1 MLLLSKDKKS
11 SCVYNP
17 PQFKVVNARITYH
30 GVPVKAAFPVC
41 GGKYVQA
48 SRFM

>member
-1 MLLLSKDKKS
+1 MMQ
-11 SCVYNP
+11 NP
-17 PQFKVVNARITYH
+17 MHARITYH

-41 GGKYVQA
+41 GGRHVQA